1 MASSAQPEI
10 ISLKHERVAVAL
22 ITAVSVLL
30 MVGFSLGPIFEGPDE
45 LHHYRYIRI
54 LLTTRALPD
63 PAGAVGG
70 ENFQPPLYYLL
81 NVPALSV
88 VGDDAA
94 GFAYFEQIANPY
106 RGYAFTIAGH
116 DNKHVYVHTAA
127 ERFPYTESDIARAV
141 HVLRL
146 GGVLLGALT
155 LLAGYGIFRELWPR
169 RPVIRLLALGFAAFW
184 PQFLYL
190 SSVITNDNLLV
201 LLCGV
206 ALLLML
212 RWLRIGPSWQR
223 AVTLGLVLGAALL
236 TEASAAHLALPMGLI
251 ILFDLRHSWRHALLI
266 LGVVFVV
273 AGWWYIRNWVVYG
286 HPLLLNAVA
295 ATWASDIINGGRFS
309 LSVAL
314 NRLPTVYHTAWARF
328 GMNFVPVADALYRAL
343 DVLILLALGGLLFHV
358 ARLALGRIRPT
369 PLPVRQMVVVG
380 STLLAVLL
388 LVIYWSGT
396 VWSGNQGRFML
407 TAAAAW
413 SAVIAAGLAAWLP
426 RRIELRAALAA
437 VSLLAAVA
445 GVSLFGFFLP
455 AYRVWPVPAEIAH
468 PLMYR
473 YGEVAELIGTDTAQ
487 LTAAPGD
494 TVTMTLYWRAL
505 KPTDVPLLAFLHSL
519 ESDVVHRDSLTGLSN
534 LLSTDWRPGQ
544 TWAERFVIMV
554 PADAEPQRVYPLVAG
569 LYDPT
574 NETTLPVTGADGQ
587 AVTPLIGRVAING
600 PAADVEPVYLFGDV
614 IGLAEP
620 TLAQQG
626 DILEICLPWVALRR
640 SPADYQVFVHVLSP
654 SGDLLAQHDGPPRGG
669 QYPTGA
675 WRPGEVV
682 EDCVAIDLGGVSVTG
697 WRVGVGL
704 YDLASGVRLPARTSD
719 GSPLPDDTVFLSR

>member
-1 MASSAQPEI
+1 MASGTQPEI
-10 ISLKHERVAVAL
+10 VSLKHERIIVAL
-22 ITAVSVLL
+22 IMAASVLL

-63 PAGAVGG
+63 PAGAIGG

-81 NVPALSV
+81 NVPILAA

-94 GFAYFEQIANPY
+94 GFAYFEQTANPY
-106 RGYAFTIAGH
+106 RGYAFTTVGH

-127 ERFPYTESDIARAV
+127 ERSPFTKSGIALAV

-146 GGVLLGALT
+146 GGLLLGALT
-155 LLAGYGIFRELWPR
+155 LLAAYGVFCELWPL
-169 RPVIRLLALGFAAFW
+169 RPAVRLLALGFTAFW
-184 PQFLYL
+184 PQFLYQ

-201 LLCGV
+201 LMCGI

-212 RWLRIGPSWQR
+212 RWLRLGPSWRR
-223 AVTLGLVLGAALL
+223 AAILGLVLGAALL
-236 TEASAAHLALPMGLI
+236 TEASAAHLAIPMGLV
-251 ILFDLRHSWRHALLI
+251 ILLDLKRSWRHALLV

-309 LSVAL
+309 LPVAL
-314 NRLPTVYHTAWARF
+314 DRLPTVYHTAWARF
-328 GMNFVPVADALYRAL
+328 GMNFVPVADALYRGF
-343 DVLILLALGGLLFHV
+343 DVLALLALGGLLIYA
-358 ARLALGRIRPT
+358 ARLALRRAHLTSLSGRQTTIIGAV
-369 PLPVRQMVVVG
+369 LV
-380 STLLAVLL
+380 AVLL

-413 SAVIAAGLAAWLP
+413 SAALAAGIAAWLP
-426 RRIELRAALAA
+426 RRVELRAALAA
-437 VSLLAAVA
+437 VSLFAAVA
-445 GVSLFGFFLP
+445 TVSLFGFFLP
-455 AYRVWPVPAEIAH
+455 AYRVWSVPPEIAN

-473 YGEVAELIGTDTAQ
+473 YGDVAELIGTDRAQ
-487 LTAAPGD
+487 LTASPGE
-494 TVTMTLYWRAL
+494 TVFITLYWRAL
-505 KPTDVPLLAFLHSL
+505 RPTDAPLLSFLHSL
-519 ESDVVHRDSLTGLSN
+519 ESDVVHRDTLTGLSN
-534 LLSTDWRPGQ
+534 LLSTDWQPGQ
-544 TWAERFVIMV
+544 TWAERYVIMI
-554 PADAEPQRVYPLVAG
+554 PDDAEPQRVYPLVAG
-569 LYDPT
+569 LYDPSS
-574 NETTLPVTGADGQ
+574 ESTLPAAGADGQ

-600 PAADVEPVYLFGDV
+600 PTADVEPVYRFGDV

-620 TLAQQG
+620 TLSERG
-626 DILEICLPWVALRR
+626 GTLEVCLPWVALAQ
-640 SPADYQVFVHVLSP
+640 SPADYQVFVHVLSL

-682 EDCVAIDLGGVSVTG
+682 EDCVTIDIGGLSVTG

-704 YDLASGVRLPARTSD
+704 YDLASGGRLPARAAD
-719 GSPLPDDTVFLSR
+719 GLQLPDDIVFLSR